1 MKHLLLCSLFVVLFS
16 AVHAQRLVF
25 VEAMSQRDIHVDDVS
40 DFDQEIRFTVRLTNM
55 SHDTLEIKW
64 EKKVF
69 RQPEEWITQVDDQ
82 NGIYLP
88 NVHSNFGLIPGSET
102 PVIIP
107 PGEYTEVSM
116 NVLPMGTWGDGW
128 YKLDFAYA
136 DAPGYTLESFEFQV
150 HSNNPDSNLTSSK
163 SDIILYPNPATDYF
177 EITPNSLVDQVEI
190 INVVGGKV
198 RSYRYE
204 HGQKYSISNL
214 PSGLYL
220 ISLVNE
226 KTGVVKTMR
235 LLKRTIRS

>member
-1 MKHLLLCSLFVVLFS
+1 MKHLLLCLFFV
-16 AVHAQRLVF
+16 AVFGAVQAQRLVF
-25 VEAMSQRDIHVDDVS
+25 VEAMSQRDIHVEDVS

-64 EKKVF
+64 EKKIF
-69 RQPEEWITQVDDQ
+69 RQPEEWITQVDDE

-88 NVHSNFGLIPGSET
+88 NINSNFGMIPGSES
-102 PVIIP
+102 PVVIA

-116 NVLPMGTWGDGW
+116 NVLPMGMTGEGW

-136 DAPGYTLESFEFQV
+136 DAPGYSLESFEFKV
-150 HSNNPDSNLTSSK
+150 HTGDPDSNYTTSK
-163 SDIILYPNPATDYF
+163 SQIIVYPNPATDYF
-177 EITPNSLVDQVEI
+177 ELTPNNLVDQVEI

-198 RSYRYE
+198 RSFRYE